1 MGVTSEPQSS
11 NLPSNHESP
20 KSSSC
25 PSSWIRSDLIS
36 KLSTSYANVTAPK
49 ATFST
54 MAPLSL
60 ISEDNNLLDNT
71 IKYSVE
77 NIRTEKEDAIKMA
90 Y

>member
-1 MGVTSEPQSS
+1 
-11 NLPSNHESP
+11 
-20 KSSSC
+20 
-25 PSSWIRSDLIS
+25 
-36 KLSTSYANVTAPK
+36 
-49 ATFST
+49 

-90 Y
+90 YWFGAEDVIETIENW